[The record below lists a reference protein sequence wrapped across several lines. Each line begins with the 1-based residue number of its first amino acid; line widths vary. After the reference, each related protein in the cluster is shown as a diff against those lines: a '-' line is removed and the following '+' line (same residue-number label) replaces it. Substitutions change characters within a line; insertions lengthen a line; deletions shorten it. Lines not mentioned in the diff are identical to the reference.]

1 MKKKKKRERKKEFRG
16 KGKKKKKDKKKKTK
30 TKTKTKK
37 PSVGFKPV
45 RLFLLVS
52 CLCNGR
58 GWLEGLVSLFSLPG
72 SHSSLFCKCGPWQS
86 ISPLISQSSRFGL
99 WRVRAQQGNPAALGL
114 WRYFVPWARSRRTN
128 RAARAWNAGA
138 QVADSAALGLGHSPA
153 ALYLENRHPAGPV
166 LGERAQ
172 PAEPQALC
180 LGARSS
186 RPGLESLGRAGPPW
200 DWITRHSVPRFW
212 ACGWSS

>member
-16 KGKKKKKDKKKKTK
+16 KGKKRKRIKKKKS
-30 TKTKTKK
+30 
-37 PSVGFKPV
+37 SVGFKPV

-99 WRVRAQQGNPAALGL
+99 
-114 WRYFVPWARSRRTN
+114 
-128 RAARAWNAGA
+128 
-138 QVADSAALGLGHSPA
+138 
-153 ALYLENRHPAGPV
+153 
-166 LGERAQ
+166 
-172 PAEPQALC
+172 
-180 LGARSS
+180 
-186 RPGLESLGRAGPPW
+186 
-200 DWITRHSVPRFW
+200 
-212 ACGWSS
+212 